1 MNWSMSFFD
10 ELGFISYLLLP
21 RFLYLRGVEEASPN
35 ADVDRLFRDAWLP
48 FFCRGASG
56 AADRIGFCKTF
67 GSGPSKGVHC
77 WRS

>member
-10 ELGFISYLLLP
+10 ELGFISSFLLP

-35 ADVDRLFRDAWLP
+35 ADVDQLFRDAWLP
-48 FFCRGASG
+48 FCRSASG
-56 AADRIGFCKTF
+56 TADMVGFCKTF
-67 GSGPSKGVHC
+67 GSGPGKGVYC